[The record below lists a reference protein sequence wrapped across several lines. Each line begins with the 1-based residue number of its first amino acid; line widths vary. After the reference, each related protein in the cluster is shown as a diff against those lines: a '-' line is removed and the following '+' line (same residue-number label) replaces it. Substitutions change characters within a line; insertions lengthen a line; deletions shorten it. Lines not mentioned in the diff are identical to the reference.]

1 LGFDVRIDVI
11 RTVYDPTATR
21 GVNSVTKATIEEVSR
36 KMNPVTDTEVDEE
49 SDKVAETSAVEKANN
64 PVRGTVMNAPD

>member
-1 LGFDVRIDVI
+1 
-11 RTVYDPTATR
+11 
-21 GVNSVTKATIEEVSR
+21 
-36 KMNPVTDTEVDEE
+36 MNPVTDTEVDEE